1 LNFFAT
7 LSYPRN
13 STLKMVKDVNA
24 PKRPLT
30 GYIRYINTIRAEV
43 ERETGLNG
51 IKVTPHLSARWNA
64 LSEEEKDS
72 FNQAFAKE
80 MVKHKAVMA
89 KYKKTDAYE
98 AFQQKKKAKNSKR
111 PKDKNAPKRAT
122 SSFMIFA
129 NDIRDEVKENN
140 PEASFGEV
148 GRIMGQQWGALA
160 ADRKAAYQAQ
170 HEKAKEN
177 YQKVLEQY
185 KKSDNYAAY
194 QEKVA
199 AWKKAKKTDK
209 KKIVKRKK

>member
-1 LNFFAT
+1 
-7 LSYPRN
+7 
-13 STLKMVKDVNA
+13 M
-24 PKRPLT
+24 
-30 GYIRYINTIRAEV
+30 GAEV

-80 MVKHKAVMA
+80 LVKHKAVMA

-129 NDIRDEVKENN
+129 NDIR
-140 PEASFGEV
+140 GEV

-209 KKIVKRKK
+209 KKIV